1 MSEEHAETIR
11 AAHNYASTLKALQ
24 RVEEAKSLLCRTVPL
39 ARRVLGEGHRLTL
52 KMRWSYAKSLYM
64 DPGATLGDL
73 RESVTTLEDTERI
86 ARRVF
91 GGANPLTRWIEKEL
105 QNARATLRARETP
118 SSGEA

>member
-1 MSEEHAETIR
+1 
-11 AAHNYASTLKALQ
+11 
-24 RVEEAKSLLCRTVPL
+24 
-39 ARRVLGEGHRLTL
+39 
-52 KMRWSYAKSLYM
+52 MRWSYAKSLYM